1 MKKVLYLLLGL
12 PGALVLL
19 TLAVANRHPVRLV
32 LDPFHP
38 DTPTFSLT
46 LPFYVF
52 LLGGLI
58 AGVALGGIATWLN
71 QGRWRHAANVR
82 TREARRWQSEAE
94 RLTRERDDGLNRA
107 KTAGSDGGRH
117 LAIAGRR

>member
-71 QGRWRHAANVR
+71 QGRWRHAANLR